1 MHLFTPLFVIMALA
15 SPYLTTA
22 KIVVIKSTG
31 DAPFFDPTNTTA
43 DVGDILEFHF
53 SAHNRSVVRGDYAR
67 PCEPAAT
74 DGFYSGF
81 FVQEDATTENSTVF
95 RVTVNDTDPIIYYC
109 SQNGPEFGNHCKD
122 HGMAG
127 VVNEPDVSRLQE
139 YRDAAASVNTSVT
152 PDSEPFG
159 GVFAVNPDTDAVSGT
174 ASGSSPAST
183 STTSAAGA
191 GWKHMN
197 SQSCWL
203 LLAAMAMVL
212 FM

>member
-1 MHLFTPLFVIMALA
+1 M
-15 SPYLTTA
+15 
-22 KIVVIKSTG
+22 
-31 DAPFFDPTNTTA
+31 A
-43 DVGDILEFHF
+43 DVTKL
-53 SAHNRSVVRGDYAR
+53 
-67 PCEPAAT
+67 
-74 DGFYSGF
+74 
-81 FVQEDATTENSTVF
+81 QSTVF

-127 VVNEPDVSRLQE
+127 VVNEPDVSKLQE

-183 STTSAAGA
+183 STTSAAVE
-191 GWKHMN
+191 GWKHMKN
-197 SQSCWL
+197 QSCGL
-203 LLAAMAMVL
+203 LLAVLAMFLAM
-212 FM
+212 